1 MVLKKQLWALVGMA
15 LVVSA
20 SGCSAFTP
28 ENPAATLQAQRSAMI
43 DEATSIAQAAQ
54 VQGTQVVAT
63 SVAAQTYVAL
73 MEGRNRQLIATMQ
86 VAFPPTQAVIQDLGP
101 STPGQMAT
109 PAPPGS
115 FEEATPPPQD
125 NSETSGGSIGN
136 SSFTQ
141 VGTAASVRDSDG
153 CADQLSTSFPADVQL
168 IYITTRALNVIGGT
182 QMRVEWFFEGQLA
195 YSEGYTIPADDDDFC
210 MWFSLVPTSGSLSSG
225 SWSVTM
231 FANDQAVAPPANFTV
246 G

>member
-1 MVLKKQLWALVGMA
+1 MVLKKQLWAMGLA

-20 SGCSAFTP
+20 SACSAFTP
-28 ENPAATLQAQRSAMI
+28 ENPAATLQAQRSSMI

-54 VQGTQVVAT
+54 VQGTQVMAT
-63 SVAAQTYVAL
+63 AVAAQTYVAL

-86 VAFPPTQAVIQDLGP
+86 VAFPPTQAVVQDLGP

-109 PAPPGS
+109 PAPSGS
-115 FEEATPPPQD
+115 FDEATPPPQD
-125 NSETSGGSIGN
+125 NSGSSGVSLGDA
-136 SSFTQ
+136 SFTQ

-153 CADQLSTSFPADVQL
+153 CADQLSSSFPADVQR
-168 IYITTRALNVIGGT
+168 IYITTRALNVTGGT
-182 QMRVEWFFEGQLA
+182 QMRVEWFYEGQLT

-210 MWFSLVPTSGSLSSG
+210 MWFFIAPTDVSLSSG
-225 SWSVTM
+225 SWSVTL
-231 FANDQAVAPPANFTV
+231 FANNQAVAPPANFTV